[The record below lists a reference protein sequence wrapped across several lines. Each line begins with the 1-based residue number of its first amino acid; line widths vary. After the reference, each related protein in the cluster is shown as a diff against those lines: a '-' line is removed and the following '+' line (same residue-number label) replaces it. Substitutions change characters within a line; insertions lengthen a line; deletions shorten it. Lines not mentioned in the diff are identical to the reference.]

1 MGIYGISDVNDSVLV
16 NFKKLRARKEEI
28 KQEITNAPE
37 ESKNASKIESILLT
51 MGLAFEQN
59 VPVKTPSGKIT
70 PDLVIPSANNPKWL
84 IEVWSKPTFNLV
96 NHLSIR
102 YMNVD
107 ESIKTIFI
115 SNFQDNELRRFAEA
129 YFDYVIDF
137 NSLETLKKVLIA

>member
-1 MGIYGISDVNDSVLV
+1 MEVNQLIEE
-16 NFKKLRARKEEI
+16 FKNTL
-28 KQEITNAPE
+28 
-37 ESKNASKIESILLT
+37 KIESILMA

-59 VPVKTPSGKIT
+59 VPVKTPSGKII
-70 PDLVIPSANNPKWL
+70 PDLVIPSSNNPKWL

-107 ESIKTIFI
+107 ENIKTILI
-115 SNFQDNELRRFAEA
+115 GSFQDNELRIFAEA

-137 NSLETLKKVLIA
+137 NSLETLKKVLTA